1 MATAICSV
9 LGIARRTAYYIGR
22 ARIGGRYHRADDE
35 TALQQIRTVTNSRA
49 TYGYRR
55 VWAMVNR
62 IFRVGYNRKRIR
74 RVMQLHGLMLALR
87 VHRRHGRPHVGRIRQ
102 PASNQRWCSDVF
114 LIPCWSGEVISVA
127 FAIDSHDREVPAFV
141 ASPRPLTGADI
152 RTLMDRTLWAR
163 FGQAALKAPHV
174 IQWLSD
180 NGPQYT
186 ATATVLYAHELGL
199 VPITTPA
206 YSPESNGL
214 AEAFIGTFKRDYV
227 DGAELRDA
235 ETVLAQV
242 GGRFEDY
249 NTQAPHSALGM
260 QSPHE
265 YRAMTPRIALAPA
278 TTSPATPHLPQDA
291 RSPGGPLSEYFPKIG
306 LSRSVRAA
314 NLSSPLE
321 QNFGEHSTL
330 LTGESRGCDRRSPG
344 RRARGERGIDR
355 PL

>member
-1 MATAICSV
+1 VTPYPMTAICTV
-9 LGIARRTAYYIGR
+9 LGIARRTAYYIDR
-22 ARIGGRYHRADDE
+22 TRPRGRYHRADDA
-35 TALQQIRTVTNSRA
+35 TVLQQIRAVTNSRA

-62 IFRVGYNRKRIR
+62 TFRVGYNRKRIR
-74 RVMQLHGLMLALR
+74 RVMQLHGLMLAPR
-87 VHRRHGRPHVGRIRQ
+87 MHRRHGRPHVGQIQQ

-127 FAIDSHDREVPAFV
+127 FAIDCHDREVPAVV

-163 FGQAALKAPHV
+163 FGEATLKAPHA

-242 GGRFEDY
+242 GGWFEDY

-260 QSPHE
+260 RSPHD
-265 YRAMTPRIALAPA
+265 YRGRMLRTAVDVA
-278 TTSPATPHLPQDA
+278 TTATPHLAQDV
-291 RSPGGPLSEYFPKIG
+291 RSPGGPLSEYPPKIG
-306 LSRSVRAA
+306 FESVRA
-314 NLSSPLE
+314 
-321 QNFGEHSTL
+321 
-330 LTGESRGCDRRSPG
+330 SR
-344 RRARGERGIDR
+344 
-355 PL
+355 